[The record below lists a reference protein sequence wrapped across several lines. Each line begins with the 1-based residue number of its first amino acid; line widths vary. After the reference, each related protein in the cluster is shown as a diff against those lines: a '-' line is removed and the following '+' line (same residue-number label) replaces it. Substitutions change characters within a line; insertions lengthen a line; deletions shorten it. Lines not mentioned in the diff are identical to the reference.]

1 MFSRNKINS
10 QQRGNRGFR
19 NVVIGALTSFVL
31 IGFCV
36 NLAGA
41 YSVKPA
47 DEYKEIKAITKSLR
61 KQRKSEDLEKLVEK
75 SRNFVAAHPEYKRV
89 DEVYYLLGNALVQL
103 DRVEDGI
110 QVFEGLI
117 KERPDARYVERCLLE
132 LGLAYDKL
140 DKHDAADGA
149 YQKLVNHPKYGSRS
163 QAKLAKKILE
173 QERTERK
180 GELPKPP
187 GAQPAPGM
195 NPREWIGKPALD
207 FHVTD
212 LNGEALSL
220 EQYRGQVVLLDFWAT
235 WCPPCI
241 AEIPNVKKTYEKYK
255 DQKFQI
261 VGISLDRSREP
272 LEAYIQKESLTWL
285 HYWDNTGKV
294 SNLYNVQAIPSTF
307 LIDGE
312 GVIRKTNLR
321 GYRLETAVAEL
332 VEKNLAKP
340 TDTSTKTPVP
350 KSIPATKLVKPETTP
365 QKEALQKPVRTD
377 PSEWVGKPAPDFQV
391 TDLKGEALSL
401 KDYRGQI
408 VFLDFWATWCGP
420 CIAEMPKIKKTYEK
434 YKDQNFQIIGISLDM
449 AQEPLTTYVE
459 KEGLAWIHYWDESGD
474 LRNLYGVRGIP
485 SAFLVD
491 GEGII
496 RKASLGG
503 FDVETA
509 VTGKIANLYKV
520 VGIPSTFLIDGE
532 GIIRKTNLRGY
543 RLETAVA
550 ELVKENLAKPADAS
564 TKTPASKSI
573 PATKL
578 VKPETTPQKEAL
590 QKPVRTD
597 PSEWVGKPAPD
608 FQVTDLKGETLSL
621 KDYRGQVVLLDFW
634 ATWCGPCIAE
644 MPKIKKTYEKYKD
657 QNFQIIGI
665 SLDMAQEPLTT
676 YVEKEGLAW
685 IHYWDESGDLR
696 NLYGVRG
703 IPSAFLVDGEGIIR
717 KASLGGFD
725 VETAVAE
732 LVEKNLAQPADTPV
746 SPPSDSPEGAQ
757 NTEPNV
763 KEIIDAAIAAHGG
776 LEKLQAVKNIVTE
789 SHSFE
794 HFPDGDV
801 QDEGRSK
808 AYFYPDKF
816 RSDWDIDGDVGGLIF
831 DGNSLFRV
839 TERAAKP
846 VPSGEVASYLIFFR
860 DSLFREPIWL
870 LPALAK
876 GDIPVQYAGA
886 EEVKGIPTSVL
897 LVTQP
902 SGKKLKVFISETT
915 HYVVQFSYEV
925 GIGGGVENVV
935 AFFEDYRDVDGVKI
949 AHHRATKNGEYRQ
962 ILITDIELNAE
973 IDETLFRPG
982 E

>member
-1 MFSRNKINS
+1 MFARNKINS
-10 QQRGNRGFR
+10 QQRGNRSFR
-19 NVVIGALTSFVL
+19 NVLVGALTNFVL

-61 KQRKSEDLEKLVEK
+61 KQSKSEDLEKLVEK

-89 DEVYYLLGNALVQL
+89 DEVYYLLGNALIQL

-110 QVFEGLI
+110 QVFEVLI

-140 DKHDAADGA
+140 QRHDEADGA

-163 QAKLAKKILE
+163 QAKLAKKMLE

-180 GELPKPP
+180 GELLKPP

-195 NPREWIGKPALD
+195 NPRDWIGKPALD

-241 AEIPNVKKTYEKYK
+241 AEIPNVKKTYETYK

-272 LEAYIQKESLTWL
+272 LEAYIEKENLTWL
-285 HYWDNTGKV
+285 HYWDNIGKI
-294 SNLYNVQAIPSTF
+294 SNLYKVQGIPSTF

-332 VEKNLAKP
+332 VEENLAKP
-340 TDTSTKTPVP
+340 TDTPTKTPESDSRSQ
-350 KSIPATKLVKPETTP
+350 SIPATKILKQETTP
-365 QKEALQKPVRTD
+365 EKEELQKPLRTD

-391 TDLKGEALSL
+391 TDLKGE
-401 KDYRGQI
+401 
-408 VFLDFWATWCGP
+408 
-420 CIAEMPKIKKTYEK
+420 E
-434 YKDQNFQIIGISLDM
+434 
-449 AQEPLTTYVE
+449 
-459 KEGLAWIHYWDESGD
+459 
-474 LRNLYGVRGIP
+474 
-485 SAFLVD
+485 
-491 GEGII
+491 
-496 RKASLGG
+496 
-503 FDVETA
+503 
-509 VTGKIANLYKV
+509 
-520 VGIPSTFLIDGE
+520 
-532 GIIRKTNLRGY
+532 
-543 RLETAVA
+543 
-550 ELVKENLAKPADAS
+550 
-564 TKTPASKSI
+564 
-573 PATKL
+573 
-578 VKPETTPQKEAL
+578 
-590 QKPVRTD
+590 
-597 PSEWVGKPAPD
+597 
-608 FQVTDLKGETLSL
+608 LSL

-644 MPKIKKTYEKYKD
+644 MPKVKKTYETYKD
-657 QNFQIIGI
+657 QKFQIIGI
-665 SLDMAQEPLTT
+665 SLDQSEEPLAA
-676 YVEKEGLAW
+676 YIEKEGLAW
-685 IHYWDESGDLR
+685 VHYWDESRDVR
-696 NLYGVRG
+696 NLYKVWG
-703 IPSAFLVDGEGIIR
+703 IPTAFLIDGEGIIQ

-732 LVEKNLAQPADTPV
+732 LVEKNLARPADAPV
-746 SPPSDSPEGAQ
+746 SPASDSSEGAQ
-757 NTEPNV
+757 NTDPNV
-763 KEIIDAAIAAHGG
+763 REIIDAAIAAYGG
-776 LEKLQAVKNIVTE
+776 LQRLQAVKNIVTE

-831 DGNSLFRV
+831 DGHSLFRV
-839 TERAAKP
+839 TDGDVKP
-846 VPSGEVASYLIFFR
+846 VPPQEVPSYLIFFK

-876 GDIPVQYAGA
+876 GKIPVQYAGT

-902 SGKKLKVFISETT
+902 SGKQLKVFISKET

-935 AFFEDYRDVDGVKI
+935 AFFEDYRDVDGVKV

-973 IDETLFRPG
+973 IDEALFRPR

>member
-1 MFSRNKINS
+1 MFTENKIGS
-10 QQRGNRGFR
+10 QQREDRGSR
-19 NVVIGALTSFVL
+19 NVLVGALTSLVL
-31 IGFCV
+31 ISFSI

-41 YSVKPA
+41 YSVKPT

-61 KQRKSEDLEKLVEK
+61 KQNTSEDLENLVKK
-75 SRNFVAAHPEYKRV
+75 SRDFVAAHPDFKRV

-103 DRVEDGI
+103 DRIEEGI
-110 QVFEGLI
+110 QVFQELI
-117 KERPDARYVERCLLE
+117 ENRPDDRYVQSCLLE
-132 LGLAYDKL
+132 LGLAYDKIG
-140 DKHDAADGA
+140 KHDEADGV
-149 YQKLVNHPKYGSRS
+149 YQQLVSHPKYGKRS
-163 QAKLAKKILE
+163 QAQRAKKILE
-173 QERTERK
+173 QERTERT

-187 GAQPAPGM
+187 NAQSAPGM
-195 NPREWIGKPALD
+195 NSSEWIGKPASD

-241 AEIPNVKKTYEKYK
+241 AEMPNVKKVYEKYK

-261 VGISLDRSREP
+261 VGISLDRSKEP
-272 LEAYIQKESLTWL
+272 LTAYIEKEGLTWL
-285 HYWDNTGKV
+285 HYWDNIGKV
-294 SNLYNVQAIPSTF
+294 SNLYKVQAIPSTF

-321 GYRLETAVAEL
+321 GHALEHAVAEL
-332 VEKNLAKP
+332 VGENLAKS
-340 TDTSTKTPVP
+340 TDTSTKTPAP
-350 KSIPATKLVKPETTP
+350 TSIPATKMLKQDTTP
-365 QKEALQKPVRTD
+365 QKEELQKPHRPD
-377 PSEWVGKPAPDFQV
+377 PSEWISKPAPDFQV

-401 KDYRGQI
+401 
-408 VFLDFWATWCGP
+408 
-420 CIAEMPKIKKTYEK
+420 EK
-434 YKDQNFQIIGISLDM
+434 
-449 AQEPLTTYVE
+449 
-459 KEGLAWIHYWDESGD
+459 
-474 LRNLYGVRGIP
+474 
-485 SAFLVD
+485 
-491 GEGII
+491 
-496 RKASLGG
+496 
-503 FDVETA
+503 
-509 VTGKIANLYKV
+509 
-520 VGIPSTFLIDGE
+520 
-532 GIIRKTNLRGY
+532 
-543 RLETAVA
+543 
-550 ELVKENLAKPADAS
+550 
-564 TKTPASKSI
+564 
-573 PATKL
+573 
-578 VKPETTPQKEAL
+578 
-590 QKPVRTD
+590 
-597 PSEWVGKPAPD
+597 
-608 FQVTDLKGETLSL
+608 
-621 KDYRGQVVLLDFW
+621 YRGQVVLLDFW

-644 MPKIKKTYEKYKD
+644 MPKVKKTYEKYKD

-665 SLDMAQEPLTT
+665 SLDQSEEPLTA
-676 YVEKEGLAW
+676 YIEKEGLAW
-685 IHYWDESGDLR
+685 IHYWDESR
-696 NLYGVRG
+696 EIRTLYGVWG
-703 IPSAFLVDGEGIIR
+703 IPSAFLIDGEGIIR

-725 VETAVAE
+725 VESAVAE
-732 LVEKNLAQPADTPV
+732 LVEENLARPADTPI
-746 SPPSDSPEGAQ
+746 SPPSESPEGAQ

-763 KEIIDAAIAAHGG
+763 KKIIDAAVAAHGG

-839 TERAAKP
+839 TDGDAKP
-846 VPSGEVASYLIFFR
+846 VPSQEVASYLIFFK

-870 LPALAK
+870 LPALSK
-876 GDIPVQYAGA
+876 GDIPVQYAGT

-902 SGKKLKVFISETT
+902 SGKKLKVFISKET

-935 AFFEDYRDVDGVKI
+935 AFFEDYRDIDGVKI

-973 IDETLFRPG
+973 VDDALFRLG
-982 E
+982 K

>member
-1 MFSRNKINS
+1 MFTENKIDS
-10 QQRGNRGFR
+10 QQRGYKGFR
-19 NVVIGALTSFVL
+19 NVLVGALASFVL
-31 IGFCV
+31 IGFCI
-36 NLAGA
+36 NLVGA
-41 YSVKPA
+41 YSVKPT

-61 KQRKSEDLEKLVEK
+61 KQSTSEDLEQLVKK
-75 SRNFVAAHPEYKRV
+75 SRGFVAAHPDFKRV

-103 DRVEDGI
+103 DRIEEGI
-110 QVFEGLI
+110 QVFQELI
-117 KERPDARYVERCLLE
+117 ENRPDDRYVQSCLLE
-132 LGLAYDKL
+132 LGLAYDKIG
-140 DKHDAADGA
+140 KHDEADGV
-149 YQKLVNHPKYGSRS
+149 YQQLVSHPKYGKRS
-163 QAKLAKKILE
+163 QAQRAKKILE

-187 GAQPAPGM
+187 GAQSAPRM
-195 NPREWIGKPALD
+195 NSSEWVGKPASD

-241 AEIPNVKKTYEKYK
+241 AEMPNVKKTYEKYK

-261 VGISLDRSREP
+261 IGISLDRSKEP
-272 LEAYIQKESLTWL
+272 LEAYIEKEGLAWL
-285 HYWDNTGKV
+285 HYWDNIGKV
-294 SNLYNVQAIPSTF
+294 SNLYKVQAIPSTF

-312 GVIRKTNLR
+312 GVIRKANLR
-321 GYRLETAVAEL
+321 GHALEHAVAEL
-332 VEKNLAKP
+332 VGENLAKS
-340 TDTSTKTPVP
+340 TDTSTKTPAP
-350 KSIPATKLVKPETTP
+350 KSIPATKMLKQNTTP
-365 QKEALQKPVRTD
+365 QKEELQKPHRPD
-377 PSEWVGKPAPDFQV
+377 PSEWISKPAPDFQV

-401 KDYRGQI
+401 
-408 VFLDFWATWCGP
+408 
-420 CIAEMPKIKKTYEK
+420 EK
-434 YKDQNFQIIGISLDM
+434 
-449 AQEPLTTYVE
+449 
-459 KEGLAWIHYWDESGD
+459 
-474 LRNLYGVRGIP
+474 
-485 SAFLVD
+485 
-491 GEGII
+491 
-496 RKASLGG
+496 
-503 FDVETA
+503 
-509 VTGKIANLYKV
+509 
-520 VGIPSTFLIDGE
+520 
-532 GIIRKTNLRGY
+532 
-543 RLETAVA
+543 
-550 ELVKENLAKPADAS
+550 
-564 TKTPASKSI
+564 
-573 PATKL
+573 
-578 VKPETTPQKEAL
+578 
-590 QKPVRTD
+590 
-597 PSEWVGKPAPD
+597 
-608 FQVTDLKGETLSL
+608 
-621 KDYRGQVVLLDFW
+621 YRGQVVLLDFW

-644 MPKIKKTYEKYKD
+644 MPKVKKTYEKYKD

-665 SLDMAQEPLTT
+665 SLDQSEEPLTA
-676 YVEKEGLAW
+676 YIEKEGLAW
-685 IHYWDESGDLR
+685 IHYWDESR
-696 NLYGVRG
+696 EIRTLYGVWG
-703 IPSAFLVDGEGIIR
+703 IPSAFLIDGEGIIR

-725 VETAVAE
+725 VESAVAE
-732 LVEKNLAQPADTPV
+732 LVEENLARPVDTPI
-746 SPPSDSPEGAQ
+746 SPPSKSSKGAQ

-763 KEIIDAAIAAHGG
+763 REIIDAAVAAHGG

-839 TERAAKP
+839 TDGDVKP
-846 VPSGEVASYLIFFR
+846 VPPEEVASYLIFFK

-876 GDIPVQYAGA
+876 GKIPVQYAGT

-902 SGKKLKVFISETT
+902 SGKKLKVFISKET

-935 AFFEDYRDVDGVKI
+935 AFFEDYRDVDGVKV

-973 IDETLFRPG
+973 VDDALFRLG
-982 E
+982 K

>member
-19 NVVIGALTSFVL
+19 NVLVGALTSFVL
-31 IGFCV
+31 IGFCA

-47 DEYKEIKAITKSLR
+47 DEYKEIKAIAKNLR
-61 KQRKSEDLEKLVEK
+61 KQSTSEDLEKLVEK

-103 DRVEDGI
+103 ERVEDGI
-110 QVFEGLI
+110 QVFEALI
-117 KERPDARYVERCLLE
+117 KDRPDARYVERCLLE
-132 LGLAYDKL
+132 LGLAYDRL
-140 DKHDAADGA
+140 QKHDEADGA

-180 GELPKPP
+180 GELLKPL

-195 NPREWIGKPALD
+195 NPRDWIGKPVLD

-241 AEIPNVKKTYEKYK
+241 AEIPNVKKTYETYK

-272 LEAYIQKESLTWL
+272 LEAYIEKENLTWL
-285 HYWDNTGKV
+285 HYWDNTRKV
-294 SNLYNVQAIPSTF
+294 SNLYKVQGIPSTF

-312 GVIRKTNLR
+312 GVIRRTNLR

-332 VEKNLAKP
+332 VE
-340 TDTSTKTPVP
+340 
-350 KSIPATKLVKPETTP
+350 
-365 QKEALQKPVRTD
+365 
-377 PSEWVGKPAPDFQV
+377 
-391 TDLKGEALSL
+391 
-401 KDYRGQI
+401 
-408 VFLDFWATWCGP
+408 
-420 CIAEMPKIKKTYEK
+420 
-434 YKDQNFQIIGISLDM
+434 
-449 AQEPLTTYVE
+449 
-459 KEGLAWIHYWDESGD
+459 
-474 LRNLYGVRGIP
+474 
-485 SAFLVD
+485 
-491 GEGII
+491 
-496 RKASLGG
+496 
-503 FDVETA
+503 
-509 VTGKIANLYKV
+509 
-520 VGIPSTFLIDGE
+520 
-532 GIIRKTNLRGY
+532 
-543 RLETAVA
+543 
-550 ELVKENLAKPADAS
+550 ENL
-564 TKTPASKSI
+564 
-573 PATKL
+573 
-578 VKPETTPQKEAL
+578 
-590 QKPVRTD
+590 
-597 PSEWVGKPAPD
+597 G
-608 FQVTDLKGETLSL
+608 
-621 KDYRGQVVLLDFW
+621 
-634 ATWCGPCIAE
+634 
-644 MPKIKKTYEKYKD
+644 
-657 QNFQIIGI
+657 
-665 SLDMAQEPLTT
+665 
-676 YVEKEGLAW
+676 
-685 IHYWDESGDLR
+685 
-696 NLYGVRG
+696 
-703 IPSAFLVDGEGIIR
+703 
-717 KASLGGFD
+717 
-725 VETAVAE
+725 
-732 LVEKNLAQPADTPV
+732 QPADTPI
-746 SPPSDSPEGAQ
+746 SPFSDSTEGAQ
-757 NTEPNV
+757 HTEPNV
-763 KEIIDAAIAAHGG
+763 SEIIDAAIAAHGG
-776 LEKLQAVKNIVTE
+776 LQRLQAVKNIVTE

-816 RSDWDIDGDVGGLIF
+816 RSDWEIDGNVGGLIF
-831 DGNSLFRV
+831 DGHSLFRV
-839 TERAAKP
+839 IDGDAKP
-846 VPSGEVASYLIFFR
+846 VPPQEVASYLIFFR

-876 GDIPVQYAGA
+876 GDIPVQYAGT

-902 SGKKLKVFISETT
+902 SGKHLKVFISKET

-935 AFFEDYRDVDGVKI
+935 AFFEDYRDIDGVKV

-973 IDETLFRPG
+973 IDEALFRPG

>member
-1 MFSRNKINS
+1 MFTENKIDS
-10 QQRGNRGFR
+10 QQRGYKGFR
-19 NVVIGALTSFVL
+19 NVLVGALASFVL
-31 IGFCV
+31 IGFCI
-36 NLAGA
+36 NLVGA
-41 YSVKPA
+41 YSVKPT

-61 KQRKSEDLEKLVEK
+61 KQSTSEDLEKLVKK
-75 SRNFVAAHPEYKRV
+75 SRGFVAAHQDFKRV

-103 DRVEDGI
+103 DRIEEGI
-110 QVFEGLI
+110 QVFQELI
-117 KERPDARYVERCLLE
+117 ENRPDDRYVQSCLLE
-132 LGLAYDKL
+132 LGLAYDKIG
-140 DKHDAADGA
+140 KHDEADGV
-149 YQKLVNHPKYGSRS
+149 YQQLVSHPKYGKRS
-163 QAKLAKKILE
+163 QAQRAKKILE

-187 GAQPAPGM
+187 SAQSAPGM
-195 NPREWIGKPALD
+195 NLSEWIGKPASD

-241 AEIPNVKKTYEKYK
+241 AEMPNVKKVYEKYK

-261 VGISLDRSREP
+261 VGISLDRSKEP
-272 LEAYIQKESLTWL
+272 LEAYIEKEGLTWL
-285 HYWDNTGKV
+285 HYWDNIGKV
-294 SNLYNVQAIPSTF
+294 SNLYKVQAIPSTF

-321 GYRLETAVAEL
+321 GHALEHAVAEL
-332 VEKNLAKP
+332 VGENLAK
-340 TDTSTKTPVP
+340 STESQ
-350 KSIPATKLVKPETTP
+350 SIPATNMLKQNTTP
-365 QKEALQKPVRTD
+365 QKEELQKPHRPD
-377 PSEWVGKPAPDFQV
+377 PSEWISKPAPDFQV

-401 KDYRGQI
+401 
-408 VFLDFWATWCGP
+408 
-420 CIAEMPKIKKTYEK
+420 EK
-434 YKDQNFQIIGISLDM
+434 
-449 AQEPLTTYVE
+449 
-459 KEGLAWIHYWDESGD
+459 
-474 LRNLYGVRGIP
+474 
-485 SAFLVD
+485 
-491 GEGII
+491 
-496 RKASLGG
+496 
-503 FDVETA
+503 
-509 VTGKIANLYKV
+509 
-520 VGIPSTFLIDGE
+520 
-532 GIIRKTNLRGY
+532 
-543 RLETAVA
+543 
-550 ELVKENLAKPADAS
+550 
-564 TKTPASKSI
+564 
-573 PATKL
+573 
-578 VKPETTPQKEAL
+578 
-590 QKPVRTD
+590 
-597 PSEWVGKPAPD
+597 
-608 FQVTDLKGETLSL
+608 
-621 KDYRGQVVLLDFW
+621 YRGQVVLLDFW

-644 MPKIKKTYEKYKD
+644 MPKVKKTYEKYKD

-665 SLDMAQEPLTT
+665 SLDQSEEPLTA
-676 YVEKEGLAW
+676 YIEKEGLAW
-685 IHYWDESGDLR
+685 IHYWDESR
-696 NLYGVRG
+696 EIRTLYGVWG
-703 IPSAFLVDGEGIIR
+703 IPSAFLIDGEGVIR

-725 VETAVAE
+725 VESAVAE
-732 LVEKNLAQPADTPV
+732 LVEENLARPADTPI
-746 SPPSDSPEGAQ
+746 SPPSESPEGAQ

-763 KEIIDAAIAAHGG
+763 REIIDAAIAAHGG
-776 LEKLQAVKNIVTE
+776 LERLQTVKNIVTE

-839 TERAAKP
+839 TDGDVKP
-846 VPSGEVASYLIFFR
+846 VPPEEVASYLIFFK

-876 GDIPVQYAGA
+876 GKIPVQYAGT

-902 SGKKLKVFISETT
+902 SGKKLKVFISKET

-935 AFFEDYRDVDGVKI
+935 AFFEDYRDIDGVKI

-973 IDETLFRPG
+973 VDDALFRLG
-982 E
+982 K